1 MSEQI
6 IKVAK
11 ALCEKFIDKVE
22 TGRAR
27 SIETYAECKALLK
40 LINENEQADAADTEI
55 TVINERGNIE
65 SGPGINGLKRDPGR

>member
-40 LINENEQADAADTEI
+40 LINEQADAADTGI
-55 TVINERGNIE
+55 TVINERGDIE
-65 SGPGINGLKRDPGR
+65 SGPGINGLKRDPAGC